1 MRWPETL
8 RMNSRAHIA
17 TALDPTRLL
26 TAAGL
31 DPDPWQRELLLSRWE
46 RALLLCSRQ
55 SGKSTVTAAL
65 GLHTALYQPESTTLI
80 TAPSQR
86 QSKEL
91 FAKVWGFY
99 RDIGAPVPVTRKSAL
114 QVVFSNDSRIIALPG
129 KERNLRGFT
138 ADVVIL
144 DEAARVEDSLY
155 AAVRPMLAVSGG
167 RLAALTTPWG
177 KRGWFYEAYTDPH
190 QDWHRVRV
198 PWTDCPRITEA
209 FIEEERQSM
218 GEWWIRQEYGCEFVD
233 QVGQLFATEDIERA
247 FRDDVPGLFDES
259 ADPAAGPSGL
269 QLRDDIPS
277 LPAFSNEPDTA

>member
-1 MRWPETL
+1 MRWLEAL
-8 RMNSRAHIA
+8 RMTSGTHIA
-17 TALDPTRLL
+17 TALDPTRLF

-31 DPDPWQRELLLSRWE
+31 DADPWQRELLLSPWE

-65 GLHTALYQPESTTLI
+65 ALHTALYRPASTTLI

-99 RDIGAPVPVTRKSAL
+99 RDTGAPVPVTRKSAL
-114 QVVFSNDSRIIALPG
+114 QVVFDNDSRIIALPG

-138 ADVVIL
+138 ADLIIL
-144 DEAARVEDSLY
+144 DEAARVEDALY
-155 AAVRPMLAVSGG
+155 DAVRPMLAVSGG

-177 KRGWFYEAYTDPH
+177 KRGWFYEAWTSD

-198 PWTDCPRITEA
+198 TAHDCPRITEDFLA
-209 FIEEERQSM
+209 QERDELGS
-218 GEWWIRQEYGCEFVD
+218 WRFRQEYLCEFVD
-233 QVGQLFATEDIERA
+233 TEDQFFRTDDLERA
-247 FRDDVPGLFDES
+247 ARHDFAPLFEGRPAPHAPEPRDFDPL
-259 ADPAAGPSGL
+259 DL
-269 QLRDDIPS
+269 
-277 LPAFSNEPDTA
+277 